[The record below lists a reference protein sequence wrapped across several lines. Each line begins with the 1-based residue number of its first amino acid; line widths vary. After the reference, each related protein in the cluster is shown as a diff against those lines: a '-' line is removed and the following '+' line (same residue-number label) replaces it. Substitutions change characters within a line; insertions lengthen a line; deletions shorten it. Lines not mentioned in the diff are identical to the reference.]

1 MTDLYA
7 ARWRGQPGR
16 LEVWYATLTD
26 PDSGLGL
33 WIHHELVART
43 DGSTKLHGWA
53 TAFVPG
59 ERPVSARFGP
69 VDVAAVDASHLAD
82 PDGPGEVTGG
92 EDLASR
98 AYVQMG
104 VVSAGPDRLQGEA
117 GALRW
122 RLQVRNG
129 GEPLFPFPRWSWR
142 NELLPAAQVVPSPT
156 ATFSGEVRVGDRVFR
171 LGEAG
176 GAVSRIYGHGNASR
190 WGWLHADLGGGDVLE
205 LVAAVSAR
213 PGLRHL
219 PPLPL
224 LQLRAGGR
232 DWPRSPLLA
241 APLLRARLDQPE
253 WSVWGVV
260 GRRRVRI
267 HVVQDPGDSVTMQYE
282 NPDGRGPVCV
292 NSERASAEVL
302 VERWS
307 GSWAVEYHWH
317 LDHTAHAEIGFTTPH
332 QNTSPGSSLKGQPCP

>member
-1 MTDLYA
+1 MRDLYA
-7 ARWRGQPGR
+7 ARWHGQPGR

-43 DGSTKLHGWA
+43 DGSTRLHGWA

-59 ERPVSARFGP
+59 ERPVSGRFGP
-69 VDVAAVDASHLAD
+69 VDVAAMDAPHLAD
-82 PDGPGEVTGG
+82 P
-92 EDLASR
+92 EDPEDPATR
-98 AYVQMG
+98 AYVRVG

-122 RLQVRNG
+122 RLKVRDG
-129 GEPLFPFPRWSWR
+129 GEPLFTFPRWSWR
-142 NELLPAAQVVPSPT
+142 SEVLPAAQVVPSPS
-156 ATFSGEVRVGDRVFR
+156 ATFSGEVRVGDRMFR
-171 LGEAG
+171 LREAT
-176 GAVSRIYGHGNASR
+176 GAVARIYGHGYGSR

-205 LVAAVSAR
+205 LVAAVSTR

-253 WSVWGVV
+253 WSAGCRRTAPGAHPRHAGP
-260 GRRRVRI
+260 GRL
-267 HVVQDPGDSVTMQYE
+267 GDDAIRE
-282 NPDGRGPVCV
+282 P
-292 NSERASAEVL
+292 
-302 VERWS
+302 
-307 GSWAVEYHWH
+307 
-317 LDHTAHAEIGFTTPH
+317 
-332 QNTSPGSSLKGQPCP
+332 